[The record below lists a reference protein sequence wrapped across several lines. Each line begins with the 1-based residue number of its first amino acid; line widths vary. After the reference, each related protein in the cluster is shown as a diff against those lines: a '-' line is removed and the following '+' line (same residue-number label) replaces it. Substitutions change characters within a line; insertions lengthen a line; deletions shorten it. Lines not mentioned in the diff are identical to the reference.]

1 VRKIGNFFPL
11 SQDEKDWVLAWAE
24 ADGEIGEE
32 MEKTAP
38 PWFLNYQLITS
49 LSGITEKM
57 VIEEFT
63 LGMKQKIAAVEKIKA
78 KIAKVKERLAEARI
92 RTGHGSGTI

>member
-57 VIEEFT
+57 AIVEFT

-78 KIAKVKERLAEARI
+78 RIAKVKERQAEARA
-92 RTGHGSGTI
+92 RAEHGGII